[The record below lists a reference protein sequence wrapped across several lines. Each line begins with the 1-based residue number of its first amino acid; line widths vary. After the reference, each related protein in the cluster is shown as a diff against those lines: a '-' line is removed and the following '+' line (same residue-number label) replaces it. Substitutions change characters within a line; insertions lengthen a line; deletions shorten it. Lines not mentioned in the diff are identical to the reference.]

1 MRPRARYLPLLLLV
15 LSVGGCSLGYYW
27 QAATGHQ
34 QLMSQ
39 RQPVEGLVAD
49 TSTPAELAARLEL
62 TGEILDFA
70 HNELGLPDNGSY
82 RHYADIERDYVV
94 WNVFAAPPLSL
105 DARRWCYPVAGC
117 VSYRGYFRE
126 EAARDFAGGL
136 AARGDDVYVG
146 GATAYSTLGRFKDP
160 LLSTM
165 LELPDYR
172 LAGLLFH
179 ELAHQRF
186 YLPGDSSLN
195 ESFASAVE
203 QAGLLLWLETRGA
216 AADYCRYHDWLR
228 RRAEVNTVLDQ
239 ARSRLRE
246 LFATD
251 LSDADKLAAKR
262 EILAT
267 LQADYLRLRE
277 SWGGPPYFDGWF
289 GPQLNNA
296 MLGALS
302 TYESYV
308 PAMHGLLAAEQGDF
322 ERFYGR
328 VEALAK
334 LPAEERE
341 AALAALPRKSTPAG
355 NCRSVTAGLD
365 KRPG

>member
-1 MRPRARYLPLLLLV
+1 MIACSRCLTLLLV
-15 LSVGGCSLGYYW
+15 VLAIGGCSLGYYW

-34 QLMSQ
+34 RLMGQ
-39 RQPVEGLVAD
+39 REPVDAVVAD
-49 TSTPAELAARLEL
+49 AATPAELAERLEL
-62 TGEILDFA
+62 TGEMLDFA
-70 HNELGLPDNGSY
+70 HTRLGLPDNGSY
-82 RHYADIERDYVV
+82 RHYAEIDRDYVV

-117 VSYRGYFRE
+117 VSYRGYFQE
-126 EAARDFAGGL
+126 QAARDFAAGL
-136 AARGDDVYVG
+136 AAQGDDVYVG

-165 LELPDYR
+165 LDLPDYR

-203 QAGLLLWLETRGA
+203 QAGLLLWLETRGHVES
-216 AADYCRYHDWLR
+216 YCQYHDWLL
-228 RRAEVNTVLDQ
+228 RRADVNALLDK
-239 ARSRLRE
+239 ARVRLRE
-246 LFATD
+246 LFASN
-251 LSDADKLAAKR
+251 LPEADKQVTKQEIFAALR
-262 EILAT
+262 
-267 LQADYLRLRE
+267 ADYLRLRE

-322 ERFYGR
+322 ERFYER

-334 LPAEERE
+334 LPATERE
-341 AALAALPRKSTPAG
+341 AMLVALPQATGPAG
-355 NCRSVTAGLD
+355 NCRPVTAALGKQPD
-365 KRPG
+365 